1 MLSFIS
7 FAIGRKRRA
16 LKLLSIS
23 KPSLKSQLSSPSGLT
38 FKIGGF
44 NVNLSSSIGH
54 LAGHLIHLYG
64 EYELTEA
71 AQFTDFHV
79 ALNPPQ
85 LLRRFIRPQVVFSFD
100 GHIPFKPLPFE
111 QASALFEWGLNW
123 CIANH
128 SNQFLILHA
137 AVVEKNG
144 QAIIFPGSPGSG
156 KSTLCAALIL
166 SGWRLLSDEM
176 ALISTAEGLL
186 YPVPRPVSLKNE
198 SIDVIRRFSE
208 SAVFG
213 QIVKDTAKGSVGHLR
228 PPKQSVELSTVPVTP
243 SRLIF
248 PKYRE
253 GSKTMLT
260 ELDKGKAML
269 RAAEDCFNYN
279 VLGALGFDILG
290 DTIDRCDCFTF
301 EYSDLYEA
309 VRLFDGFHG

>member
-1 MLSFIS
+1 MKLS
-7 FAIGRKRRA
+7 
-16 LKLLSIS
+16 SIS
-23 KPSLKSQLSSPSGLT
+23 KQSLKSRLSCPSGIT

-54 LAGHLIHLYG
+54 LAGHLLYLYG
-64 EYELTEA
+64 EYELTGEA
-71 AQFTDFHV
+71 HFTDFHV

-85 LLRRFIRPQVVFSFD
+85 FLRRFIRPQVVFSFD
-100 GHIPFKPLPFE
+100 GHIPFKPLPYE

-128 SNQFLILHA
+128 SNQFLIMHA

-144 QAIIFPGSPGSG
+144 RAIIFPGTPGSG
-156 KSTLCAALIL
+156 KSTLCAALVL
-166 SGWRLLSDEM
+166 RGWRLLSDEM
-176 ALISTAEGLL
+176 ALISTADGLL

-213 QIVKDTAKGSVGHLR
+213 QIVNDTAKGSVGHLR
-228 PPKQSVELSTVPVTP
+228 PPKQSIELSAVPAIP
-243 SRLIF
+243 SRLVF
-248 PKYRE
+248 PKYRQ
-253 GSKTMLT
+253 GSIMSLT
-260 ELDKGKAML
+260 ELSKGKAML

-301 EYSDLYEA
+301 EYSDLLEA
-309 VRLFDGFHG
+309 VRLFEELQA

>member
-1 MLSFIS
+1 MKLS
-7 FAIGRKRRA
+7 
-16 LKLLSIS
+16 SIS
-23 KPSLKSQLSSPSGLT
+23 KPSLKSRLSGPSGLT

-44 NVNLSSSIGH
+44 TINLSSAIGH

-64 EYELTEA
+64 EYELTDA
-71 AQFTDFHV
+71 TQFTDFYV
-79 ALNPPQ
+79 SLNPPR

-100 GHIPFKPLPFE
+100 GHIPFKPLPYE

-128 SNQFLILHA
+128 SNQFLIMHA

-166 SGWRLLSDEM
+166 NGWRLLSDEM
-176 ALISTAEGLL
+176 ALISTVDGLL

-213 QIVKDTAKGSVGHLR
+213 QIVNDTAKGSVGHMR
-228 PPKQSVELSTVPVTP
+228 PPKQSIELCAVPAIP
-243 SRLIF
+243 ARLVF
-248 PKYRE
+248 PKYVQ
-253 GSKTMLT
+253 GSKTMLI
-260 ELDKGKAML
+260 ELNKGKAML

-301 EYSDLYEA
+301 EYSDLLEA
-309 VRLFDGFHG
+309 VRLFEELQG